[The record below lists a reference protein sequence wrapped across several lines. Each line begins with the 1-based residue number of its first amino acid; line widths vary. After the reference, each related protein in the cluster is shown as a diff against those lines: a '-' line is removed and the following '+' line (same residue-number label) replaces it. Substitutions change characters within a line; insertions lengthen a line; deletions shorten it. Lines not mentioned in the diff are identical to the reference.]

1 MTRIL
6 VLDMGSSEFTST
18 QKVRIQK
25 DLRSSEER
33 FRIIVEQT
41 GQLVYDYNVLTG
53 LISWAGAV
61 EPITG
66 YSSEE
71 FKAVGIQDWEA
82 MIHPEDRERVM
93 ANLEVAQTACSS
105 FHMEYR
111 FQRKDRS
118 YIYVEDH
125 GIFQKNQEGKA
136 FQMLGV
142 MSDAT
147 SRVESQEALRRS
159 EELYRSL
166 AEASSHM
173 VWMSDAQGEVSMDMK
188 AWPTFTGQRV
198 EQMAGFGWAEAIHSE
213 DFPVVM
219 ENWQRSLRDGSS
231 YQDEYRLKRHDGVYR
246 LMSVKA
252 VPVRDSKGQI
262 RNWIGTCLDI
272 SEQRESEKRQTLLE
286 AQLRQS
292 QKMEA
297 IGTLAGGVAHDFNN
311 ILMAII
317 FYAELAHQEAVG
329 QPTQTENIQH
339 ILEAADRARDLVK
352 QILSFSRQTRQETHP
367 VYLNEVTKEA
377 LKLLKA
383 ALSSQIE
390 INVRYE
396 EGLPAILADPTQM
409 QQVVLNL
416 CTNAAHALK
425 DKGGCLDLSLSS
437 LDLRDSRLAERHRL
451 TPGFYVMMQVADDGV
466 GMDEETAKR
475 IFDPFFTT
483 KGPGEG
489 TGLGLSVVH
498 GIVKAHQGAIE
509 VRSTQGKGTCFDLY
523 FPAVYGTEEFS
534 AKRDFQPARGEGQK
548 ILIVDDEIK
557 ICRSFCRILERLGYW
572 TEFSIRPVQAWEMIE
587 KDPSAWDLIITDLT
601 MPGMTGIQLAEKIHA
616 LRPQLPILLVTGYSG
631 SWTQAQL
638 AEKGIT
644 EMMAK
649 PISIQS
655 LAAVV
660 ATTLEASRSVF
671 PDA

>member
-1 MTRIL
+1 
-6 VLDMGSSEFTST
+6 
-18 QKVRIQK
+18 
-25 DLRSSEER
+25 
-33 FRIIVEQT
+33 
-41 GQLVYDYNVLTG
+41 
-53 LISWAGAV
+53 
-61 EPITG
+61 
-66 YSSEE
+66 
-71 FKAVGIQDWEA
+71 
-82 MIHPEDRERVM
+82 
-93 ANLEVAQTACSS
+93 
-105 FHMEYR
+105 
-111 FQRKDRS
+111 
-118 YIYVEDH
+118 
-125 GIFQKNQEGKA
+125 
-136 FQMLGV
+136 
-142 MSDAT
+142 
-147 SRVESQEALRRS
+147 
-159 EELYRSL
+159 
-166 AEASSHM
+166 
-173 VWMSDAQGEVSMDMK
+173 
-188 AWPTFTGQRV
+188 
-198 EQMAGFGWAEAIHSE
+198 
-213 DFPVVM
+213 
-219 ENWQRSLRDGSS
+219 
-231 YQDEYRLKRHDGVYR
+231 
-246 LMSVKA
+246 
-252 VPVRDSKGQI
+252 
-262 RNWIGTCLDI
+262 
-272 SEQRESEKRQTLLE
+272 
-286 AQLRQS
+286 
-292 QKMEA
+292 
-297 IGTLAGGVAHDFNN
+297 
-311 ILMAII
+311 
-317 FYAELAHQEAVG
+317 
-329 QPTQTENIQH
+329 
-339 ILEAADRARDLVK
+339 
-352 QILSFSRQTRQETHP
+352 
-367 VYLNEVTKEA
+367 
-377 LKLLKA
+377 
-383 ALSSQIE
+383 
-390 INVRYE
+390 
-396 EGLPAILADPTQM
+396 
-409 QQVVLNL
+409 
-416 CTNAAHALK
+416 
-425 DKGGCLDLSLSS
+425 
-437 LDLRDSRLAERHRL
+437 
-451 TPGFYVMMQVADDGV
+451 V